1 MSNKKFCNLGLQPI
15 TVAEGL
21 LEEVVN
27 IAGKYQARCDRSKVL
42 PNSFWSKAKAQAA
55 SQDKARTEEQQK

>member
-1 MSNKKFCNLGLQPI
+1 MGLKPI

-42 PNSFWSKAKAQAA
+42 PNSFWNKAKAQAA
-55 SQDKARTEEQQK
+55 SHDQARTEERK